1 MTSAAATQEQS
12 ALLTTAPASG
22 QALRLVRR
30 ALPPVIF
37 IVLLI
42 AAWQVSI
49 PLFGISRFVA
59 AKPSEVVSA
68 LGNDPSLFLNAAGV
82 TSKEILLGFAAS
94 IGVGVVLAL
103 LLARFELIDRAVYPV
118 VVLFQTLPKVALAP
132 IFVLW
137 FGYSMA
143 PKILLILAIAFFPVA
158 LNMRTGLAAVD
169 PDLVLLMRS
178 VGATR
183 NQILLRAQLPTSLPY
198 LFAGLR
204 IAVTFSVIG
213 AVVAEFSA
221 ANKGLGYLISYESTQ
236 LDTPK
241 VFAALLLISLVGLVF
256 YYAVSGLERLVCVFF
271 PRQEARVTGP

>member
-1 MTSAAATQEQS
+1 MSTATATREPT
-12 ALLTTAPASG
+12 ALVTPVPASG
-22 QALRLVRR
+22 RALRLLRR
-30 ALPPVIF
+30 AAPPVVFGI
-37 IVLLI
+37 LLI

-59 AKPSEVVSA
+59 AKPSEIVSA
-68 LGNDPSLFLNAAGV
+68 LGDDPSLFLSATGV
-82 TSKEILLGFAAS
+82 TSREILVGFGAS
-94 IGVGVVLAL
+94 IGVGVLLAL
-103 LLARFELIDRAVYPV
+103 LLARFKLIDQAVYPV

-137 FGYSMA
+137 FGYSMV
-143 PKILLILAIAFFPVA
+143 PKILLILSIAFFPVA

-178 VGATR
+178 VGASR

-256 YYAVSGLERLVCVFF
+256 YYVISALECVVFRFF
-271 PRQEARVTGP
+271 PRQEARFTGP